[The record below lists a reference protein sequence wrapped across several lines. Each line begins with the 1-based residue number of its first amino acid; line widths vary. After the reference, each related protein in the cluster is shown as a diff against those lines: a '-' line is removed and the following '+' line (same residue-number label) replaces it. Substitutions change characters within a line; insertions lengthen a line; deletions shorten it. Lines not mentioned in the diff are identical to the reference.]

1 MKLPICRYPMMSSI
15 VYLFLCSNLWAVPQT
30 ETEINFKNDIQPIFE
45 NHCLRCHGPET
56 EEGFRIDDKEAA
68 LDYITPGE
76 PEESEIYT
84 YLVTDDEEEL
94 MPPPDEGG
102 PLGDSDVQ
110 LVKRW
115 IAQGA
120 AWPDDVQWGTG
131 AEVETEPVSESGLA
145 DKPPVGKTPVT
156 KPGEPDIY
164 RAIGSLHPAMI
175 HLPLGL
181 LFASGLFALLSLRGS
196 FVMSDC
202 SYYCLWLG
210 TLGAI
215 LACVSGWWFAPMENS
230 AWQVESLEDLTN
242 VDSKIFFHRTSG
254 LIVTAAALLLALYAS
269 GSRNRNPDDGVLWKL
284 GTLVLAAGI
293 GYVGHEGGE
302 LTWNRDGKHYRD
314 LDGIIEK
321 YIPIFSDAEK
331 ETPAKRAPVGQVTDA
346 ENGTEATSPSVSPKI
361 GETSGETSSSD
372 PNGSQPEP
380 GLQK

>member
-1 MKLPICRYPMMSSI
+1 MKLLICRYPMMSSI
-15 VYLFLCSNLWAVPQT
+15 VYLFLCSSLWAVPQT
-30 ETEINFKNDIQPIFE
+30 ETEVNFKNDIQPIFE

-56 EEGFRIDDKEAA
+56 EEGFRIDEKEAA

-110 LVKRW
+110 LVKLW

-120 AWPDDVQWGTG
+120 VWPDDVQWGTG
-131 AEVETEPVSESGLA
+131 AGVETEPVSDSGPA
-145 DKPPVGKTPVT
+145 DKPPVANPPVT
-156 KPGEPDIY
+156 KTDEPNIY

-254 LIVTAAALLLALYAS
+254 LIVTTAALLLALYAA

-293 GYVGHEGGE
+293 AYVGHEGGE

-314 LDGIIEK
+314 LDGILEK

-331 ETPAKRAPVGQVTDA
+331 EKEANPAPAGQVTDV
-346 ENGTEATSPSVSPKI
+346 ENGADTKSPAVKPKI

>member
-1 MKLPICRYPMMSSI
+1 MMSSI
-15 VYLFLCSNLWAVPQT
+15 VYLFLCSSLWAVPQT
-30 ETEINFKNDIQPIFE
+30 ETEVNFKNDIQPIFE

-56 EEGFRIDDKEAA
+56 EEGFRIDEKEAA

-102 PLGDSDVQ
+102 PLGDSDVL
-110 LVKRW
+110 LVKLW

-120 AWPDDVQWGTG
+120 VWPDDVQWGTG
-131 AEVETEPVSESGLA
+131 AEVETEPVSDSGPA
-145 DKPPVGKTPVT
+145 DKPPVANPPVT
-156 KPGEPDIY
+156 KTDEPNIY

-181 LFASGLFALLSLRGS
+181 LLASGLFALLSLRGS

-230 AWQVESLEDLTN
+230 AWQVESLEDLTSHK
-242 VDSKIFFHRTSG
+242 SKRVSMPL
-254 LIVTAAALLLALYAS
+254 LIEDQTIRESFKRIMSTLDMSVCLLL
-269 GSRNRNPDDGVLWKL
+269 
-284 GTLVLAAGI
+284 TLV
-293 GYVGHEGGE
+293 V
-302 LTWNRDGKHYRD
+302 
-314 LDGIIEK
+314 
-321 YIPIFSDAEK
+321 IPINHLSMVK
-331 ETPAKRAPVGQVTDA
+331 LP
-346 ENGTEATSPSVSPKI
+346 
-361 GETSGETSSSD
+361 
-372 PNGSQPEP
+372 
-380 GLQK
+380 